1 MSQWIKFA
9 SESSAEQP
17 SVLLPAI
24 YDIIWG
30 GLSFIIVLVLFSKF
44 VMPRMREIT
53 AERTEKIEGGLARAE
68 KSQAEASELL
78 AQYRE
83 ALDSA
88 NKEASDIRAAA
99 QAERLA
105 IIDEAKKAAAA
116 AAAAVTAQATSA
128 LESDRARI
136 ATDLRRDLGVA
147 ATDLASRIVGESLS
161 DDARAAAVVERFV
174 ADLEKSAGR

>member
-9 SESSAEQP
+9 EESSGEQP

-30 GLSFIIVLVLFSKF
+30 GISFLIVLVLFSKF
-44 VMPRMREIT
+44 VMPRMREMT
-53 AERTEKIEGGLARAE
+53 AERTEKIEGGFARAE
-68 KSQAEASELL
+68 ASQSEATQLL
-78 AQYRE
+78 AEYRE
-83 ALDSA
+83 ALNSA
-88 NKEASDIRAAA
+88 NQEASTIRAAA
-99 QAERLA
+99 QAERII
-105 IIDEAKKAAAA
+105 IIDEAKKAAAL
-116 AAAAVTAQATSA
+116 AAAAVTAQATVS

-136 ATDLRRDLGVA
+136 ATELRRDLGVA

-161 DDARAAAVVERFV
+161 DDARATAVVERFV